1 MADWSVD
8 VIVGEC
14 VVLVMFVDDY
24 TVDTIIK

>member
-8 VIVGEC
+8 VIVGEK